1 MQFIQL
7 TRHDGE
13 HVWVNLEHV
22 SQMVRTKDATV
33 LQFAASGGERGVKCV
48 TVQEIPKDIFRK
60 V

>member
-22 SQMVRTKDATV
+22 CQMVCSRDATV
-33 LQFAASGGERGVKCV
+33 LQFAADGGARGVKCV
-48 TVQEIPKDIFRK
+48 TVQEIPIDILRK
-60 V
+60 A